1 MTLASEA
8 DWKLL
13 TDLLEDRFGLSFAGA
28 RQEILEGRLRPR
40 LAALHL
46 DGIRDYYHFLSAHP
60 SREEEF
66 GELSR
71 RITNNETYFFRETA
85 HFDAIVD
92 HLMPAFRAT
101 LRTQPVRI
109 LSAACSSGEEPYSL
123 AIRLT
128 DAGFELTGLKW
139 CIDACDLNPLR
150 LDQARKAA
158 YEGQSFRACDD
169 EARQR
174 YFESDGNGK
183 LRVKE
188 RYRKNVRFFQA
199 NLAGPFSG
207 AGWGNYDIILCR
219 NMLIYFGPEAFD
231 RLIGR
236 FAQLLSC
243 GGYLFLGHSE
253 SLFDRTTEFESVQF
267 PGTMAY
273 RRLATAA

>member
-13 TDLLEDRFGLSFAGA
+13 TDLLEDRFGLSFTGA

-40 LAALHL
+40 LEALHL
-46 DGIRDYYHFLSAHP
+46 HGIRDYYHFLTAHP

-92 HLMPAFRAT
+92 HIMPAFRSPE
-101 LRTQPVRI
+101 RTQPVRI

-139 CIDACDLNPLR
+139 AMDACDLNPLR
-150 LDQARKAA
+150 LDQARKAL
-158 YEGQSFRACDD
+158 YEGQSFRACDQ
-169 EARQR
+169 ETRR
-174 YFESDGNGK
+174 RCFEPSPCGK
-183 LRVKE
+183 FRVKE

-199 NLAGPFSG
+199 NLAAPFSC
-207 AGWGNYDIILCR
+207 AGWGTYDIILCR
-219 NMLIYFGPEAFD
+219 NMLIYFGSEAFD

-236 FAQLLSC
+236 FAQLLSP

-253 SLFDRTTEFESVQF
+253 SLFERTTEFESTAF

-273 RRLATAA
+273 RRLPGAA